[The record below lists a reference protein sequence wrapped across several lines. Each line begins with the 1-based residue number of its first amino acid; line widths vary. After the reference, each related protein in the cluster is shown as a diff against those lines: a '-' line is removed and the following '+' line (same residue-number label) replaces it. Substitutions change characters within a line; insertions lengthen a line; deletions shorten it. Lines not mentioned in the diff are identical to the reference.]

1 MATIS
6 DTMMDHSS
14 AADSFSHA
22 GADTRQW
29 ISYGIV
35 QQDIQGGDH
44 SVRFNDDSGSPLPQG
59 VLVDVKLMPSGIIVP
74 CRVGG
79 GVAGSGEAEYSPFGP
94 GDEVLVAV
102 PEGNERAGCVILSRL
117 TNSSD
122 TFPTTVASNDV
133 TQNNVSFKRT
143 LTPFIH
149 EVGGS
154 YTIHTSTTGA
164 ALTIGIQAPSQLM
177 GGVMLNDGNSNVLT
191 MSPTGV
197 VLASGEGA
205 QLTLG
210 ATSSLMTPGALTI
223 LTAGSAGLNT
233 PAASVAVHAIGVEQ
247 VCMLIEG
254 FMAAWATSFSLL
266 FLTAPPA
273 GGPVPLAP
281 LALTLTPLTLP
292 ALMAT
297 GITAGSKLALTA
309 EKPAIATAL
318 TSTPPNA
325 VAPNVGCLGFT
336 YR

>member
-1 MATIS
+1 MRRMATIS

-133 TQNNVSFKRT
+133 TQNNISFKRT
-143 LTPFIH
+143 LTPWIH

-164 ALTIGIQAPSQLM
+164 ALTIGILAPSQLM

-233 PAASVAVHAIGVEQ
+233 PAGTVAVHAIGVEQ
-247 VCMLIEG
+247 VCMLLEG
-254 FMAAWATSFSLL
+254 
-266 FLTAPPA
+266 FLTAWGLTLA
-273 GGPVPLAP
+273 AAVPIFGVGAMI
-281 LALTLTPLTLP
+281 AATLTPLTLP
-292 ALMAT
+292 GLMAL
-297 GITAGSKLALTA
+297 GITAGSKLPLTA
-309 EKPAIATAL
+309 EKAAIAAAL
-318 TSTPPNA
+318 TSSPPNLIT
-325 VAPNVGCLGFT
+325 PGVGCLGFT

>member
-1 MATIS
+1 MRRMATIS
-6 DTMMDHSS
+6 STQADSSS
-14 AADSFSHA
+14 AADSFSYA

-35 QQDIQGGDH
+35 QQDITGGDH
-44 SVRFNDDSGSPLPQG
+44 SVRFNDDAGNPLPQG
-59 VLVDVKLMPSGIIVP
+59 VLVDVKLMPSGIICP

-79 GVAGSGEAEYSPFGP
+79 HAAGSGEAEYSPFGP

-117 TNSSD
+117 TNSAD
-122 TFPTTVASNDV
+122 VFPTTVASNDV
-133 TQNNVSFKRT
+133 TQNNIGFKRT
-143 LTPFIH
+143 VTPFIH

-197 VLASGEGA
+197 VLACGEGA

-210 ATSSLMTPGALTI
+210 ATSSLVTGGALTI

-233 PAASVAVHAIGVEQ
+233 PAGTVAVHAIGVEQ

-254 FMAAWATSFSLL
+254 FMTAWALTIVGIPIVGTALAATLTPATLPVLMAAGVTAGNL
-266 FLTAPPA
+266 F
-273 GGPVPLAP
+273 
-281 LALTLTPLTLP
+281 ALTLEK
-292 ALMAT
+292 AA
-297 GITAGSKLALTA
+297 IAAALTA
-309 EKPAIATAL
+309 
-318 TSTPPNA
+318 TPPNLLS
-325 VAPNVGCLGFT
+325 PGIGCLGFT